1 MLLLKKNTFT
11 VETDSPAVAPEDVAA
26 LVRAEEIVAAAE
38 ADAAKT
44 REEAA
49 KAYAAEKERGYAD
62 GIAEGKQEILMQKLD
77 LVDES
82 LRYMASVEGQ
92 VTEIVLR
99 ALRKCVSEIGDEE
112 LVVQLVKKSLQAVV
126 RTQQEL
132 TIRTSAE
139 MVPVVRARLS
149 ALLTEYPSIAKA
161 DVVADERCQGAAC
174 VVETESGMVDA
185 SIEGQLE
192 ALEKS
197 MKKCF
202 EARG

>member
-1 MLLLKKNTFT
+1 MLLLKRNTFT

-26 LVRAEEIVAAAE
+26 LARAEEIVAAAE
-38 ADAAKT
+38 ADAART

-49 KAYAAEKERGYAD
+49 KAYEAEKARGYAD
-62 GIAEGKQEILMQKLD
+62 GVAEGKQEILMQKLD

-82 LRYMASVEGQ
+82 LQYMASIEGQ
-92 VTEIVLR
+92 VMEIVLS
-99 ALRKCVSEIGDEE
+99 ALHKCVAEIGDEE

-132 TIRTSAE
+132 TVRTSAE
-139 MVPVVRARLS
+139 MVPVVRARLA
-149 ALLTEYPSIAKA
+149 ALMADYPSVAKA
-161 DVVADERCQGAAC
+161 DVVADERYHGAAC
-174 VVETESGMVDA
+174 VVETESGMVEA
-185 SIEGQLE
+185 SVDGQLE
-192 ALEKS
+192 AIEKS